1 MTHPIRLLALL
12 ALSGCTFL
20 EYTDSATP
28 SLTILSPED
37 GGYGETGASVLLSA
51 EVSDGDDA
59 LVKLAVSISSD
70 LDGELCV
77 RVPGTTGLV
86 ECEATLSEGVHTL
99 TFLATDYAEKTDEQS
114 IVFAV
119 GDVVIGDGDGDG
131 YTTADGDCDD
141 DDAGVYPG
149 ADEHCDGV
157 DNDCD
162 DEIDEDAIDPST
174 FYGDADG
181 DGYGDAGDTAE
192 ACEAPSGYT
201 DDGTDCDDTDASVYP
216 EAPELFD
223 GIDNDC
229 DDEVDEGTDTD
240 DDGDGLTE
248 QDGDCDDADASVYPG
263 ADEHCNGTDDDC
275 DGDIDE
281 DAIDPSTFYGDADGD
296 GFGDVLFVV
305 VDCDPGSG
313 FVTNAADCDDTN
325 PDSYP
330 GADELCDGQ
339 DNDCDEQIDD
349 GLLEVYYDDLDGD
362 GYGDASSST
371 EACEQP
377 SSTVLDDTDCDDT
390 DPDAFPGNT
399 EVTDGADNDCD
410 GDIDELDGAWSG
422 TISVTVTG
430 SDKGTCSDAF
440 DVTVDTA
447 GKVVISGS
455 GECAA
460 GLFEGITITGDF
472 TLSPDAV
479 GTLEATLA
487 GKVAT
492 TTAWDGAFAGDDF
505 TASFSGTEKQG
516 KDSWSYSG
524 DIDVSR

>member
-162 DEIDEDAIDPST
+162 DE
-174 FYGDADG
+174 
-181 DGYGDAGDTAE
+181 
-192 ACEAPSGYT
+192 
-201 DDGTDCDDTDASVYP
+201 
-216 EAPELFD
+216 
-223 GIDNDC
+223 
-229 DDEVDEGTDTD
+229 
-240 DDGDGLTE
+240 
-248 QDGDCDDADASVYPG
+248 
-263 ADEHCNGTDDDC
+263 
-275 DGDIDE
+275 IDE